1 MQRSTLTLALTTLLI
16 PSTLAKADTLNF
28 SFHGESGEVPGQVID
43 ETFSLPSS
51 PTPYLSGTFG
61 SKTGFYLEGV
71 DVTGGG
77 LGFESPTAEL
87 IFYTDGTIQLNE
99 TMDDPDPF
107 LELFGDGTASFTG
120 PVSAPTFHPG
130 TYNILGTYDGKLRR
144 RPGRPHRHRSIR
156 LPRPRTLHLRPSWNR
171 PRQCRVRHTPQAPPL
186 LTDR

>member
-51 PTPYLSGTFG
+51 PTPYVSGTFG

-130 TYNILGTYDGKLRR
+130 TYNILGTYDGSSVDAQGVLTVTDPSASPVPEPSTFVLLGTGLAGAACARR
-144 RPGRPHRHRSIR
+144 RK
-156 LPRPRTLHLRPSWNR
+156 LLRF
-171 PRQCRVRHTPQAPPL
+171 
-186 LTDR
+186 